1 MNGRE
6 DELREAFEYK
16 ARLLT
21 EKYTTEM
28 DKLASIPKQIPKE
41 QRMKNGKKI
50 VKAVE
55 RKMADLSEQFRQMMD
70 ELTDNFIA
78 AMAETEAG

>member
-28 DKLASIPKQIPKE
+28 DKLANIPKQIPKE